1 MKKKDLLLSRFF
13 STGPSIVIAF
23 DHGLFV
29 GPFEGFDKVED
40 IPKKILP
47 EVDGVLMSPGMLS
60 NIGLQICGHRNSP
73 IPIVRINWSTIFC
86 SNWNYN
92 SGDSV
97 KVLSPQ
103 EALLM
108 GAQMVLISLSLQ
120 TGDQKRDAENIDLL
134 GELCSQAHQLGMP
147 VIAEYFP
154 VDSEKLDEEQLH
166 DEIKIGC
173 RILYEMGADAIK
185 TFYSKNFEQIVA
197 GCPTP
202 ILALGGE
209 RLASDLDALKYAQQQ
224 IKSGAAGIVFGRNV
238 MQSEKPIE
246 LQKALIEVVKQNVN
260 PEEAAAKYGLK

>member
-86 SNWNYN
+86 SNWNYH
-92 SGDSV
+92 SGDTV

-134 GELCSQAHQLGMP
+134 GELCTHAHQLGMP

-166 DEIKIGC
+166 NEIKIGC

-209 RLASDLDALKYAQQQ
+209 RLASDLDALKYARQQ
-224 IKSGAAGIVFGRNV
+224 IQSGASGIVFGRNV